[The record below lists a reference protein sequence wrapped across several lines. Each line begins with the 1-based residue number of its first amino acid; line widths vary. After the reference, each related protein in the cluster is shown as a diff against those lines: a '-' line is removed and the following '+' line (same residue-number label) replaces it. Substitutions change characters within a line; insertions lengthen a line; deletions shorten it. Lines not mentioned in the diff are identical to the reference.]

1 MGLREERMPPK
12 EKQNFLQ
19 PWRRLHPNF
28 VPKSNRPNL
37 RQMWKQLYADRML
50 YIILLPT
57 ILYFLIF
64 RLWPILGMR
73 LAFYEYKAR
82 GPWTFVGLKYFK
94 MIFRTSAFTDILSN
108 TMIISFMKF
117 ILLFPFFVL
126 FAILLNELRVVGF
139 RKYVQII
146 SYMPHF
152 LSWVVIAGIWIA
164 ALSPSTGSVNQIL
177 GIFNLPSID
186 FMTDKS
192 KIRWILMLSEA
203 WRSIGWDSIFYFTAI
218 LGIPSDLYEAA
229 EIDGANRMS
238 IIRYI
243 ILPALITPMV
253 TVFILNLGFF
263 LNAGFDQVLNFS
275 NDAVLS
281 AVDILDT
288 YIYRI
293 GIQNAQYS
301 LSTAVSLIKGVVGVF
316 LVLATHLI
324 SKKITGKGVW

>member
-1 MGLREERMPPK
+1 MKLIIRTEPPK
-12 EKQNFLQ
+12 QKLEFTQM
-19 PWRRLHPNF
+19 WRRL
-28 VPKSNRPNL
+28 RTD
-37 RQMWKQLYADRML
+37 MML

-57 ILYFLIF
+57 LVYFLTF
-64 RLWPILGMR
+64 RLWPIIGMR
-73 LAFYEYKAR
+73 LAFYNYKAR
-82 GPWTFVGLKYFK
+82 GPWTFAGWKYFV
-94 MIFRTSAFTDILSN
+94 MIFKTSAFSDILSN
-108 TMIISFMKF
+108 TLIISFMKF

-126 FAILLNELRVVGF
+126 FAILLNELRVAGF
-139 RKYVQII
+139 RKYVQVVA
-146 SYMPHF
+146 YMPHF

-164 ALSPSTGSVNQIL
+164 ALSPSSGSVNQIL
-177 GIFNLPSID
+177 GIFNIPAID
-186 FMTDKS
+186 FMTDKT

-218 LGIPSDLYEAA
+218 IGISPSLYEAA
-229 EIDGANRMS
+229 ELDGANRMN

-243 ILPALITPMV
+243 ILPALITPMI
-253 TVFILNLGFF
+253 TMFILNLGFF

-281 AVDILDT
+281 SIDILDT

-301 LSTAVSLIKGVVGVF
+301 LSTAVSLIKGAVGVL

-324 SKKITGKGVW
+324 SKKVTGKGVW